1 MEAAGLM
8 LWQLWWVWLA
18 AALGLAILEVVVP
31 GFIFLGFA
39 IGAAVV
45 ALLVLTPLTLS
56 LTALL
61 AIFASLSLIAWII
74 LRRAFKS
81 ADDQTRIIHEDINK

>member
-1 MEAAGLM
+1 METIPLL

-18 AALGLAILEVVVP
+18 AAIGLAIFEMVVP

-45 ALLVLTPLTLS
+45 ALLVLLPLNLGLPT
-56 LTALL
+56 LL
-61 AIFASLSLIAWII
+61 AIFGVLSLIAWIG
-74 LRRAFKS
+74 LRRVFRS